1 LTIGICYAK
10 EDEWVHF
17 AVCKRKWIYVK
28 LNLVETAKKRGHN
41 NFSSL
46 GFLKRLS
53 KKNFTYKERR
63 PTSTYVL
70 YYSKIAKEHFLV
82 NLRKGK
88 NFLIM

>member
-1 LTIGICYAK
+1 MNECTLL
-10 EDEWVHF
+10 F
-17 AVCKRKWIYVK
+17 ANVNESMSSSTWWKQ
-28 LNLVETAKKRGHN
+28 LKKRGHN

-63 PTSTYVL
+63 PTSTYVF
-70 YYSKIAKEHFLV
+70 YYSKIAMEHFLV